1 MRSERGFTLLEV
13 MVATAIMA
21 VGIVG
26 ALELFSGSLRLA
38 GDAERQSK
46 ATVLARSLVDEELWR
61 DVLEVSERSGTEGGF
76 SWSVAT
82 HPIQRELIGTRE
94 QEDGG
99 LHDLEEMG
107 LWLID
112 AEVRWQSPSGEKSLR
127 LETARIGTLPE

>member
-1 MRSERGFTLLEV
+1 MRNERGFTLLEV

-26 ALELFSGSLRLA
+26 ALELFSGSLKLA

-61 DVLEVSERSGTEGGF
+61 DVLEVNERSGTEGGF

-82 HPIQRELIGTRE
+82 HPIEREMIGRRE
-94 QEDGG
+94 EDDGG
-99 LHDLEEMG
+99 LRDLEELG

-112 AEVRWQSPSGEKSLR
+112 AEVRWQTPSGEKSLR